1 MGGENSAGD
10 GKFAMN
16 NLTALNKYLYK
27 YRTRLVMGIV
37 FIACSNLFGV
47 YAPQVV
53 RHAVDMISSQISY
66 YRFYSGSGLDREFM
80 KLFGLSILFFGL
92 LVVSLAILR
101 GIFLFFMRQTIIVM
115 SRLIEYDQKNEIF
128 DHYQKLHL
136 DFYKRNNTGDLMSRI
151 TEDVSR
157 VRMYTGPAIMY
168 TINLLVLFVMVIYT
182 MEE

>member
-1 MGGENSAGD
+1 
-10 GKFAMN
+10 
-16 NLTALNKYLYK
+16 
-27 YRTRLVMGIV
+27 MGIL

-53 RHAVDMISSQISY
+53 RHAVDLISSQIAY
-66 YRFYSGSGLDREFM
+66 HQLYSGTGLFDVFM
-80 KLFGLSILFFGL
+80 KQFGTAILFFGL
-92 LVVSLAILR
+92 LVVMLAILR
-101 GIFLFFMRQTIIVM
+101 GVFLFFMRQTIIVM

-128 DHYQKLHL
+128 EHYQRLHL

-168 TINLLVLFVMVIYT
+168 SICLLYT
-182 MEE
+182 SDAADE